1 MNIEGRVAQ
10 ILEPRTGKRQD
21 GTEWKTLPFIV
32 EYFEHETD
40 MTPQSVML
48 ETFDTNVIDNIKV
61 DMTVRCVIS
70 MKAEHWTKENREGW
84 LQKVRLHNITCLAM
98 PKKRK
103 AFMPQENQY
112 AAAAANMAEQHDQTA
127 AKANVPTTEP
137 EAEDPDELP
146 F

>member
-1 MNIEGRVAQ
+1 MIIEGRVAQ
-10 ILEPRTGKRQD
+10 ILDPRTGKRQD
-21 GTEWKTLPFIV
+21 GTDWKAQPFIV

-70 MKAEHWTKENREGW
+70 WKAEHWSKDGREGW
-84 LQKVRLHNITCLAM
+84 TQRVRLHSITCLAM

-103 AFMPQENQY
+103 SFMPQENQY
-112 AAAAANMAEQHDQTA
+112 AAAASMAERHDNTPA
-127 AKANVPTTEP
+127 AANVPTVEP
-137 EAEDPDELP
+137 AEAEDPDDLP

>member
-21 GTEWKTLPFIV
+21 GTEWKILPFIV

-61 DMTVRCVIS
+61 DMTVRCIIS
-70 MKAEHWTKENREGW
+70 MKAEHWTKEGREGW
-84 LQKVRLHNITCLAM
+84 LQKVRLHNIACVAM
-98 PKKRK
+98 PKKRNT
-103 AFMPQENQY
+103 F
-112 AAAAANMAEQHDQTA
+112 ANMAEQHDNAPA
-127 AKANVPTTEP
+127 AANLPTSEP
-137 EAEDPDELP
+137 AAEDPDDLP

>member
-10 ILEPRTGKRQD
+10 ILEPRAGTRQD
-21 GTEWKTLPFIV
+21 GTEWKILPFIV

-61 DMTVRCVIS
+61 DMIVRCVIS
-70 MKAEHWTKENREGW
+70 MKAEHWTKESREGW

-103 AFMPQENQY
+103 TF
-112 AAAAANMAEQHDQTA
+112 ANMAEQHDQTA
-127 AKANVPTTEP
+127 AGANVPTAEP
-137 EAEDPDELP
+137 EGEDPDELP

>member
-1 MNIEGRVAQ
+1 MIIEGRVTQ
-10 ILEPRTGKRQD
+10 ILEPRTGKRND
-21 GTEWKTLPFIV
+21 GTEWKILPFIV

-61 DMTVRCVIS
+61 DMTVKAVVS
-70 MKAEHWTKENREGW
+70 LKAEHWSKDGREGW
-84 LQKVRLHNITCLAM
+84 LQKIRLHNITCLAM

-127 AKANVPTTEP
+127 AKANVPTAEP
-137 EAEDPDELP
+137 EGEDPDDLP

>member
-1 MNIEGRVAQ
+1 MIIEGRVAQ
-10 ILEPRTGKRQD
+10 ILEPRTGKKQD
-21 GTEWKTLPFIV
+21 GNDWKILPFVV

-48 ETFDTNVIDNIKV
+48 ETFDTNVIDNIQV

-84 LQKVRLHNITCLAM
+84 MQRVRLHNITCLAM
-98 PKKRK
+98 PKKSK
-103 AFMPQENQY
+103 SFMPQENQY
-112 AAAAANMAEQHDQTA
+112 AAAANMVEQHDQTA
-127 AKANVPTTEP
+127 ARANVPTAEP
-137 EAEDPDELP
+137 AAEDPDDLP